1 MTQYSIRLIR
11 FGDAKRL
18 TKGSIGVNY
27 ELDFQPQP

>member
-1 MTQYSIRLIR
+1 MTQSTICVLS

>member
-1 MTQYSIRLIR
+1 MSSKFLIIT

-18 TKGSIGVNY
+18 TRGIVGLDY